1 MKQKLNTPNAHVA
14 KLMYSSNASNKM
26 FKAIDDLGQE
36 AIEKIKMLLP
46 YADKREDIY
55 IDFPNNEAITLP
67 HPLGK
72 SGRVGLKRLYLDE
85 KYELRFTWY
94 GKDCTKG
101 LAIADIYGA
110 MDCIKLLDAL
120 LIHYGQ

>member
-1 MKQKLNTPNAHVA
+1 MVQTKLNLHAA
-14 KLMYSSNASNKM
+14 KLMYQCNTANKM
-26 FKAIDDLGQE
+26 FKAIDELGRE
-36 AIEKIKMLLP
+36 AVSKIMLLLP
-46 YADKREDIY
+46 PAEKREDIY

-110 MDCIKLLDAL
+110 MDCIKLLDVL
-120 LIHYGQ
+120 LIHYGKE